1 MYACSR
7 VWNKI
12 HRTCSPLNLSLFNPQ
27 RDVRVLRARSV
38 QHDEIHHFAQGAVDL
53 MEKRWNWWDFSWTF
67 CTSTEVYPL
76 VFHNCLPWK
85 FAEIVGNYHLQ
96 MGNYH
101 WLGTHPATFF
111 GSGR

>member
-27 RDVRVLRARSV
+27 RDVRVLRPRSV

-53 MEKRWNWWDFSWTF
+53 MEIQLKLVG
-67 CTSTEVYPL
+67 TEV
-76 VFHNCLPWK
+76 LP
-85 FAEIVGNYHLQ
+85 
-96 MGNYH
+96 
-101 WLGTHPATFF
+101 
-111 GSGR
+111 SGFP